1 MSVKLP
7 GPFFFFFFLMGFVFC
22 DSYYSTGALCTR
34 FTLVF
39 MMEGVLPRTSKNRR
53 CVDVLR
59 RPNVENNGP
68 VAKQT
73 FIFFKNLLPKAT
85 MGMKARIVNSDPLE
99 LLTSPHFQIHWM
111 SLWLTLILGAS
122 LKIVPSSAMHIF
134 WNMCWFPYHALCPL
148 ICVIMSL

>member
-1 MSVKLP
+1 MKATIGLKDPLCELDFSYELKILKTTTKESIRH
-7 GPFFFFFFLMGFVFC
+7 FFLKACDEALVSIIGFN
-22 DSYYSTGALCTR
+22 
-34 FTLVF
+34 VF

-68 VAKQT
+68 FAKQT
-73 FIFFKNLLPKAT
+73 FGFLKNLLPKAT
-85 MGMKARIVNSDPLE
+85 MGMKARIVNSDPLK

-134 WNMCWFPYHALCPL
+134 
-148 ICVIMSL
+148 